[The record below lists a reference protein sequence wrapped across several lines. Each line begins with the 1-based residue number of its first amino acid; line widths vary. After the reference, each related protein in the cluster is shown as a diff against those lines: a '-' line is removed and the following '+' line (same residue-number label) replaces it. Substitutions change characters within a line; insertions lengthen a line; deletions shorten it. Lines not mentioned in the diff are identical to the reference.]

1 VPRDIN
7 ELPFVVQSG
16 QTDIRTVDKMYDG
29 VNTSFLDEHMWLAP
43 YASDRANFIYVFL
56 DEPLTISRIVVY
68 NYTKTPKRGVCEM
81 EILVD
86 DVLVY
91 RGQLRKSAS
100 EVEARRISLGV
111 EPTSL
116 TCPNNGNAILFTKD
130 VAILREEIRMGR
142 VYNADD
148 DDSHCLFINNGEVD
162 ETQAPSR
169 KQKLAARPTTS
180 ARSTRRSRDSS
191 SSSGGGSAG
200 GIVGG
205 SGSVRGS
212 GGRGSGSSS
221 RMEMR
226 ENIGE
231 L

>member
-1 VPRDIN
+1 
-7 ELPFVVQSG
+7 
-16 QTDIRTVDKMYDG
+16 MYDG
-29 VNTSFLDEHMWLAP
+29 VNTSYLDEHMWLAP
-43 YASDRANFIYVFL
+43 FASNRANFIYVFL
-56 DEPLTISRIVVY
+56 DEPLTISKIVVW

-91 RGQLRKSAS
+91 RGQLRKSTS
-100 EVEARRISLGV
+100 EIEARRMSLGV

-130 VAILREEIRMGR
+130 VTIVREEIRLGR
-142 VYNADD
+142 VYNPADE

-169 KQKLAARPTTS
+169 KHGLAARPTTS
-180 ARSTRRSRDSS
+180 ARSTRKSSGSSGNGNGSSGSS
-191 SSSGGGSAG
+191 SSSGGGSG
-200 GIVGG
+200 GG
-205 SGSVRGS
+205 SGIGNVRG
-212 GGRGSGSSS
+212 GHGSGS
-221 RMEMR
+221 RMR

>member
-1 VPRDIN
+1 
-7 ELPFVVQSG
+7 
-16 QTDIRTVDKMYDG
+16 MYDG
-29 VNTSFLDEHMWLAP
+29 VNTSYLDEHMWLAP
-43 YASDRANFIYVFL
+43 FASNRANFIYVFL
-56 DEPLTISRIVVY
+56 DEPLTISKIVVW

-91 RGQLRKSAS
+91 RGQLRKSTS
-100 EVEARRISLGV
+100 EIEARRMSLGV

-130 VAILREEIRMGR
+130 VTIVREEIRLGR
-142 VYNADD
+142 VYNPADE

-169 KQKLAARPTTS
+169 KHGLAARPTTS
-180 ARSTRRSRDSS
+180 ARSTRKSSGSGNGNGSSGGSS
-191 SSSGGGSAG
+191 SSSGGGS
-200 GIVGG
+200 GG
-205 SGSVRGS
+205 SGSGIGNVRG
-212 GGRGSGSSS
+212 GHGSGS
-221 RMEMR
+221 RMR